1 MFVQDKHKEP
11 LVSDK
16 DAVAKQ
22 IKNRDRKPECRE
34 RGYYA
39 KDDNDPPRQV
49 WGLLRFDSIPQQ
61 QKKIPCMI
69 SKTCIWMVP
78 ESCWCFWI
86 WAYGEK
92 KQSLTVKDYS
102 MRCEQTGI
110 EKDIYDHRYFVLM
123 LEQDRW
129 TVSVSPDVLRER
141 RDWLQLRGFFIW
153 KSVPVCFFT

>member
-1 MFVQDKHKEP
+1 
-11 LVSDK
+11 
-16 DAVAKQ
+16 
-22 IKNRDRKPECRE
+22 
-34 RGYYA
+34 
-39 KDDNDPPRQV
+39 
-49 WGLLRFDSIPQQ
+49 
-61 QKKIPCMI
+61 
-69 SKTCIWMVP
+69 MVP

-129 TVSVSPDVLRER
+129 AVSVSPDVLRER
-141 RDWLQLRGFFIW
+141 RN
-153 KSVPVCFFT
+153 